1 MQGNL
6 DFAAPFI
13 DNPRRKLGMRTCQS
27 EGPIMK
33 NTLFGFGVVYLI
45 GAVVFTLGVAPVQ
58 PMKNLAVLEF
68 LLPGVVALVAGLEIA
83 RLRTELRELRSRDKA
98 PSAP

>member
-1 MQGNL
+1 MQRNFDL
-6 DFAAPFI
+6 AAPFI
-13 DNPRRKLGMRTCQS
+13 DNPSWKLAVCTCQS
-27 EGPIMK
+27 EEPIMK

-45 GAVVFTLGVAPVQ
+45 GAVGFTLGVAPVQ
-58 PMKNLAVLEF
+58 PMKNLAVMEF